1 MEQQKRTSEAPP
13 DRSKF
18 PSMSNTLNRVD
29 LNHPELKLH
38 TELCDCR
45 EFVDKHNPDDPAL
58 AVQTQQAFIIVPMK
72 RCRNPVCKF
81 GCEPQPISNFHK
93 SKKSRDGYTS
103 LCKDC
108 KVIYD
113 AKYKAGKLANIDKAT
128 LRATAPNKDLYLVK
142 ASNKIND
149 CKNMYVLSELELN
162 LNILKGNIKNRDVVI
177 QVKTVSRKQVRFEMV
192 DI

>member
-1 MEQQKRTSEAPP
+1 MEQQTRTSEAPP

-18 PSMSNTLNRVD
+18 PSMSNTLNICGGHQNRD
-29 LNHPELKLH
+29 SLEI
-38 TELCDCR
+38 
-45 EFVDKHNPDDPAL
+45 
-58 AVQTQQAFIIVPMK
+58 AVQPHQVFQVVPMK
-72 RCRNPVCKF
+72 LCRNPKCQH

-93 SKKSRDGYTS
+93 SKKSPDGYTS